1 MPKDVNQGA
10 RPDVISPK
18 PVSGQRPCRRTILIF
33 GYDEGQTSHLDGS
46 PIVRSLK
53 HEWHERQ
60 DICSIDRR
68 PISARSVQ
76 RLKTT
81 KPSAGIVISAE
92 VGISSH
98 GCPLAKMLPP
108 FPVVL

>member
-1 MPKDVNQGA
+1 M
-10 RPDVISPK
+10 SE
-18 PVSGQRPCRRTILIF
+18 TILIF
-33 GYDEGQTSHLDGS
+33 GYDEEPTRIGRNHAEQNRDLQSRLWQTSHVDGS
-46 PIVRSLK
+46 QIVRSLK

-60 DICSIDRR
+60 DICSIDRP

-92 VGISSH
+92 IGISSH